1 MAPLKFYHF
10 TLGSPSRGVLLT
22 IRNLNLDV
30 EIIEVDTVKGEQ
42 MNPDFVKINPQHI
55 LPTIDDNG
63 FVLWES
69 KAISTYLANSKAPG
83 NPLYPTD
90 PKIRALVDSRMQF
103 DSDSL
108 YPKIRDNFFPVLV
121 SGVRK
126 IEEEKKQAIYQT
138 LSLMNTFL
146 EGRQWFAA
154 DHPTLADLAILA
166 SFSTFVH
173 FGADVSKYKN
183 ILAWYKRCESL
194 PGFSENEEGAKEY
207 ARMVK
212 EKLGTSGI

>member
-42 MNPDFVKINPQHI
+42 LNADFVKINPQHI

-63 FVLWES
+63 FILWES
-69 KAISTYLANSKAPG
+69 KAISTYLVNSKSPG
-83 NPLYPTD
+83 NSLYPTD

-121 SGVRK
+121 RGMK
-126 IEEEKKQAIYQT
+126 NIEEDKKQAIYQT
-138 LSLMNTFL
+138 LSLMETFL
-146 EGRQWFAA
+146 EGQEWFAA

-194 PGFSENEEGAKEY
+194 PGFDENEVGAKKY
-207 ARMVK
+207 AAMVK
-212 EKLGTSGI
+212 EKLGRSGM